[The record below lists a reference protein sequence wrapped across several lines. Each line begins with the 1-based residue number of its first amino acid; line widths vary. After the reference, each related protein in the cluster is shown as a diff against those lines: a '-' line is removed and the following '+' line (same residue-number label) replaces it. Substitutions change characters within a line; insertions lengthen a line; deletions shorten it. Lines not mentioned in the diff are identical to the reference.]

1 MIRHNIEEKKKK
13 KDIDKEAILKIIQ
26 RQMIAFL
33 ILLIAVGGGFM
44 SLIKQISELQQKVT
58 TTNHELDYAKGRIVE
73 LEKNQ

>member
-1 MIRHNIEEKKKK
+1 MKKE
-13 KDIDKEAILKIIQ
+13 IDKEVILKIIQ

-44 SLIKQISELQQKVT
+44 YLSNQISELQQKVT
-58 TTNHELDYAKGRIVE
+58 TMNHELDYAKGRIVE